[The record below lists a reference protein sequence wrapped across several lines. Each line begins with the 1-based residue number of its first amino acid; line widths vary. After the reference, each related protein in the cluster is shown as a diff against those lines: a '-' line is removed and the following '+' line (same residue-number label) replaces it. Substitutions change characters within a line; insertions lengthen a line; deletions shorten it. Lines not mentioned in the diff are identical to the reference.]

1 MESVCEERI
10 SEMTSEGIAVLVA
23 VLGFLGT
30 LVGSLLSANKTQAI
44 MSTKFEDFEKRTDEK
59 FAEVK
64 DQVKKLED
72 KQDKHNKVIER
83 TYALEGRMTEAEH
96 DIKDLKAKEK

>member
-1 MESVCEERI
+1 
-10 SEMTSEGIAVLVA
+10 MTTEAIAVLVA

-30 LVGSLLSANKTQAI
+30 LVGSLLSANKTQAV
-44 MSTKFEDFEKRTDEK
+44 MSTKFEDFEKRTGEK
-59 FAEVK
+59 FNDVK
-64 DQVKKLED
+64 EQIKKLED

-96 DIKDLKAKEK
+96 DIKDLKKRS

>member
-1 MESVCEERI
+1 
-10 SEMTSEGIAVLVA
+10 MTTEGIAILVA

-30 LVGSLLSANKTQAI
+30 LVGSLLSSNKTQAVLN
-44 MSTKFEDFEKRTDEK
+44 TKFEDFEKRSDEK

-64 DQVKKLED
+64 EQVKKLEE
-72 KQDKHNKVIER
+72 KQDRHNKVIER

-96 DIKDLKAKEK
+96 DIRDLKAKEK